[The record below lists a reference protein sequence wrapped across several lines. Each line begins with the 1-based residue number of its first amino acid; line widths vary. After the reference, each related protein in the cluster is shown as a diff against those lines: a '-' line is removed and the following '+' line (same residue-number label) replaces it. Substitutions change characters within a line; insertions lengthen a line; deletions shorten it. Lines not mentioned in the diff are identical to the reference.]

1 MTGRDDFAGGRQKM
15 LKKMIKLIAAGNIA
29 AVLILSLI
37 SPAISAEP
45 YKVLVVM
52 SYEEENPWVR
62 EIKTGI
68 EGALGD
74 TSDVS

>member
-52 SYEEENPWVR
+52 S
-62 EIKTGI
+62 
-68 EGALGD
+68 
-74 TSDVS
+74 